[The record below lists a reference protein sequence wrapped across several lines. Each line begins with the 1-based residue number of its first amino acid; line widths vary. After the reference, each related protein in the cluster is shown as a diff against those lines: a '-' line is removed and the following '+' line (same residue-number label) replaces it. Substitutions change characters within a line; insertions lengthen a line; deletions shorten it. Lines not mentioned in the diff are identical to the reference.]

1 MRPNNYSEQDEA
13 EAARERHA
21 RYFAHFAES
30 VESEVYGPARATWIQ
45 RLDADH
51 DNLRSTVAWCIEHAP
66 VIGLRIAA
74 ALDRYYLQREYMR
87 EGQTWLK
94 ALLDRAHLAP
104 PELRAK
110 ALMISG
116 ILLYHS
122 AQFATATA
130 DLTESLGILEALNS
144 DQESMARVHNALGS
158 VALDQEQLDEAMAHY
173 RLAIEIR
180 RRLGI
185 SHWRGKCVEQ
195 SRSVQPCAR

>member
-1 MRPNNYSEQDEA
+1 MILETLREFAAEQLSEQGEA

-51 DNLRSTVAWCIEHAP
+51 DNLRSAVVWCIEHAP

-104 PELRAK
+104 PE
-110 ALMISG
+110 
-116 ILLYHS
+116 S
-122 AQFATATA
+122 ARQSV
-130 DLTESLGILEALNS
+130 D
-144 DQESMARVHNALGS
+144 DQRHPAV
-158 VALDQEQLDEAMAHY
+158 
-173 RLAIEIR
+173 
-180 RRLGI
+180 
-185 SHWRGKCVEQ
+185 
-195 SRSVQPCAR
+195 P